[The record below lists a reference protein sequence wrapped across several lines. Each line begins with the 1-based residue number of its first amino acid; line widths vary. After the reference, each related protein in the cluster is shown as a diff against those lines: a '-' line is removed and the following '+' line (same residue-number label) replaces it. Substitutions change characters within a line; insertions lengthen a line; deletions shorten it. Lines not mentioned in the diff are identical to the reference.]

1 MTWVYKRPA
10 RSALG
15 AETYCPTLNL
25 FRSRSTPDLLY
36 AVPEDDPVPGFI
48 EASTWMFAGTAAGYS
63 RGLAGV
69 TASVMEGLMR
79 FSLVPFA
86 YVPSYASQEADLTDQ
101 LCPTHLLSQ
110 TKDILAALAD
120 RAVRD
125 EIGRDQARSVA
136 PELLGEAV

>member
-1 MTWVYKRPA
+1 
-10 RSALG
+10 
-15 AETYCPTLNL
+15 
-25 FRSRSTPDLLY
+25 
-36 AVPEDDPVPGFI
+36 
-48 EASTWMFAGTAAGYS
+48 MFAGTAAGYS

-86 YVPSYASQEADLTDQ
+86 YVSSYASPEADLPDQ

-125 EIGRDQARSVA
+125 EIGRDPARSVA
-136 PELLGEAV
+136 PELLSEAV